1 MTPPTNQ
8 HYSFPLVAKAAQ
20 TPYETVKRWA
30 LRGQLVMRDTDRETM
45 GRGGQRQVSY
55 HTAAQA
61 IIMAALV
68 RQGVKIV
75 DASEAGA
82 KFGHAGSLD
91 RPPGHLFEGASTIIG
106 YNAESPIKS
115 HILRVSKR
123 DSFWGVFQKVSPN
136 AETLGGVF
144 VDAQILLLN
153 AAPVLGMDDA
163 WIRDTLE

>member
-1 MTPPTNQ
+1 MINQ
-8 HYSFPLVAKAAQ
+8 HYSFPLVAEAAQ

-30 LRGQLVMRDTDRETM
+30 LRGQLVMRDTM

-68 RQGVKIV
+68 RQGVKIA
-75 DASEAGA
+75 DALEAGA
-82 KFGHAGSLD
+82 KFGHAETPD

-115 HILRVSKR
+115 HILRFSKR
-123 DSFWGVFQKVSPN
+123 DSFWAVFQKVSPN
-136 AETLGGVF
+136 AVTIGGVF
-144 VDAQILLLN
+144 VGARELLLN
-153 AAPVLGMDDA
+153 AAPILGMDAA